1 MKSQSRPGTTVLA
14 VLTIAASVSLGLVGC
29 STHPTTPSV
38 SSGTDKSSVS
48 AEAQPLV
55 DVSAI
60 WASHPL
66 PPCPDML
73 IGNQSAPAGLMLPS
87 DESVAKELAGARSP
101 ASESWVRERLGWV
114 NQHLAKTRADIID
127 ANTPG
132 DDSML
137 RTFDS
142 YVEHVRAELVAGRGS
157 ADPTDD
163 IYPEGC

>member
-1 MKSQSRPGTTVLA
+1 MMKIQSRPGTTVLVGLA
-14 VLTIAASVSLGLVGC
+14 IAASVGVVGC
-29 STHPTTPSV
+29 SNHPTTPSG
-38 SSGTDKSSVS
+38 SSAAGETSSSVS
-48 AEAQPLV
+48 ARGLV
-55 DVSAI
+55 DVAAV
-60 WASHPL
+60 WASHPM
-66 PPCPDML
+66 PPCPDTL
-73 IGNQSAPAGLMLPS
+73 IGNATAPAGVTLPS
-87 DESVAKELAGARSP
+87 DESVAKELAGVRSP

-142 YVEHVRAELVAGRGS
+142 YVEHVRAELVAGRGI

>member
-1 MKSQSRPGTTVLA
+1 MMKSQSRPGAMKLVSLA
-14 VLTIAASVSLGLVGC
+14 IAASVGLVGC
-29 STHPTTPSV
+29 SSHPTTT
-38 SSGTDKSSVS
+38 SGSSVGETSSS
-48 AEAQPLV
+48 AQAQSLV

-73 IGNQSAPAGLMLPS
+73 VGNQSAPAGLMLPS
-87 DESVAKELAGARSP
+87 DESVAKELAGVRSP

-127 ANTPG
+127 ANTLG

-142 YVEHVRAELVAGRGS
+142 YVEHVRAELVSGRGS

>member
-1 MKSQSRPGTTVLA
+1 MKLVGLA
-14 VLTIAASVSLGLVGC
+14 IAATVALGVVGC
-29 STHPTTPSV
+29 SAHPTTSG
-38 SSGTDKSSVS
+38 SSTSGEASSS
-48 AEAQPLV
+48 AEARNLV
-55 DVSAI
+55 DVSAV
-60 WASHPL
+60 WATHPL
-66 PPCPDML
+66 PPCPDTL
-73 IGNQSAPAGLMLPS
+73 IGNAIAPAGLTLPS
-87 DESVAKELAGARSP
+87 DESVAKELVGVRSP
-101 ASESWVRERLGWV
+101 ASEQWVRDKLGWV
-114 NQHLAKTRADIID
+114 TKHLAKTRADIID